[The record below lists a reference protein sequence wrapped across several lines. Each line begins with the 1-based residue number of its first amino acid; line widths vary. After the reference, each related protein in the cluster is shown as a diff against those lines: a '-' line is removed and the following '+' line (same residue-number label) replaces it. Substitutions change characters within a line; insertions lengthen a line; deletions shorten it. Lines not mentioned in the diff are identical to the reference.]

1 MSPRR
6 VWALLREPRTVTALS
21 GAGWVI
27 VLGIGLAALANPP
40 LTISYAIGPT
50 LTYVWSGFLM
60 LGGLAGSI
68 GCLLLPAPWWRWV
81 EQIGIYAA
89 LTGTAIYAVVV
100 TMLHFTTDG
109 SRLVQVGFILL
120 AAISLLTRWVRISDT
135 ALRRRGADLH
145 GDHS

>member
-6 VWALLREPRTVTALS
+6 VWALLREPRTVTALT

-40 LTISYAIGPT
+40 LTIAYAIGPT
-50 LTYVWSGFLM
+50 LTYVWAAFLM

-68 GCLLLPAPWWRWV
+68 GCLLLPAPWWRWI

-100 TMLHFTTDG
+100 AILHFSTDG
-109 SRLVQVGFILL
+109 SRLVQLGFILL
-120 AAISLLTRWVRISDT
+120 AAISLLIRWARISDT
-135 ALRRRGADLH
+135 ALRRREADLH
-145 GDHS
+145 GDHP